1 MTKRLSV
8 ALDEGL
14 LTEVQKLPGTRTKRE
29 AIEAALRVY
38 VREERIKNL
47 VRLAGSGIVDR
58 DLEDLVAYRELEA
71 QKP

>member
-8 ALDEGL
+8 ALDEEF
-14 LTEVQKLPGTRTKRE
+14 LTEVQKLSGARTKRE
-29 AIEAALRVY
+29 AIEAALRAY

-58 DLEDLVAYRELEA
+58 DLEDLADYRELEA

>member
-8 ALDEGL
+8 ALDEEF
-14 LTEVQKLPGTRTKRE
+14 LTEVQKLSGARTKRE
-29 AIEAALRVY
+29 AIEAALRAY

-58 DLEDLVAYRELEA
+58 DLEDLAAYRELEA